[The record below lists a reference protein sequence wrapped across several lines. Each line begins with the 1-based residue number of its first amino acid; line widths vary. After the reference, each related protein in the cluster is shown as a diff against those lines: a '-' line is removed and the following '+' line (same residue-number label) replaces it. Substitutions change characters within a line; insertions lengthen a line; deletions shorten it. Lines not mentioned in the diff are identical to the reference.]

1 MSDIKDRDGDTHAPE
16 TDAKETDVNET
27 DPSGAAARETPESE
41 ITATE
46 ATLAESAPEEGTDE
60 PEKRVVHVPKEEPRT
75 RQLLARIVIGVILGA
90 LLTIVGEQYLQSQ
103 VVQYI
108 GLAIVLTGAVS
119 YFVVRRRARQRG
131 RTPAAPTAHAPQDE
145 GGADADRRDAG

>member
-1 MSDIKDRDGDTHAPE
+1 MNDIKARDGDAPAPE
-16 TDAKETDVNET
+16 TDAAEGEAPK
-27 DPSGAAARETPESE
+27 SE
-41 ITATE
+41 MTATE
-46 ATLAESAPEEGTDE
+46 AASEESTPEENSGE

-119 YFVVRRRARQRG
+119 YFVVRRRSRQRR
-131 RTPAAPTAHAPQDE
+131 RTPGAPAAPAPRDE
-145 GGADADRRDAG
+145 GDADTDRQDAG